1 MSKHNVLNPML
12 YDVSPEARSWRLGSE
27 DADALHWRRTS
38 PDEDAVA
45 WRLENKK
52 GVVSEREVCAQEDKT
67 MFFGFAILWTAAILC
82 LLVAFPV
89 ALVIAGITLYL
100 QYVELKGKIPNK

>member
-12 YDVSPEARSWRLGSE
+12 YDVSLEARSWRLGSD

-38 PDEDAVA
+38 PDQDAVA
-45 WRLENKK
+45 WRLESKK
-52 GVVSEREVCAQEDKT
+52 GECSERKVGVQKDKT
-67 MFFGFAILWTAAILC
+67 MFFGFIMLWTAAILC

-89 ALVIAGITLYL
+89 ALAIAGLTLYL
-100 QYVELKGKIPNK
+100 QYVELRLFQ